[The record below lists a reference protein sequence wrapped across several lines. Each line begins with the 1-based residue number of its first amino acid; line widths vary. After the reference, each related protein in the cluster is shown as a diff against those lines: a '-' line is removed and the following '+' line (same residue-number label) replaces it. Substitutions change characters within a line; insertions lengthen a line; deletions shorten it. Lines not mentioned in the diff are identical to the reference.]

1 MAGFAMDVPLDLSV
15 DGEDLFPEDE
25 EAQRKLVSYVQRKF
39 KMAETARKPHE
50 DRWLV
55 YYKAY
60 RSFVAKRK
68 PGMWRSQTW
77 MPISFYVIETIL
89 PRLCAALPSATVNP
103 IGPEDVEPAETMEE
117 LLHWAEDKSELYP
130 QQVSAVKSSLIYGTG
145 VLKVGYGELKGFNIR
160 QEPVMQQ
167 TTQSVATGE
176 VDIDGNPMMQEMPG
190 QPQPVLGPDGQP
202 QMQTVREEY
211 LTYAGPI
218 AEAVDLENFFP
229 DPMGDDVQNCRYVI
243 HRVYRDAAHVKAK
256 IADGTYRVPDQEDWK
271 RYLNNKTTNKALQR
285 LAAIERGAGEP
296 SEEGMDKDLFPLLE
310 FWTKDYVVTVAG
322 EEAEG
327 ILLRAQRNPFAHG
340 EIPFVRVVDHIVPHE
355 FWGVGELEPLEGI
368 QDQLNAI
375 WNARL
380 DNIKLTLNKMY
391 AVVAD
396 YMMDPKELVNRPGG
410 VIRMREGLPLEQVF
424 REIDTG
430 EVTGAAYTE
439 AQELER
445 EGEKVTGVSP
455 YQTGQDS
462 PAYNR
467 TATGVALISEQGN
480 TRFSFKVTL
489 AEHTGYKHLMRQYA
503 AVLQQFLPEDLV
515 LRMKAGEVEKKQQ
528 AATMAAQQQG
538 QQMLAAGYPPEA
550 AQQQA
555 MMTMQQMMIDP
566 NTGMPYDPMNS
577 WKVITQDAIN
587 GRFDFDIEAESSTQ
601 TLSTRREQTLSLAQ
615 TAMADPYFKPRPIR
629 EDLLKEFGRKDPEH
643 YLYSDMDIQMMQQAA
658 QAQQAPPGQD
668 QGGPPEGQ

>member
-1 MAGFAMDVPLDLSV
+1 MAGFAMDVPIDLSV

-25 EAQRKLVSYVQRKF
+25 EDQRKLVSYVQRKF
-39 KMAETARKPHE
+39 KLAEQARAPHE
-50 DRWLV
+50 TRWLT

-60 RSFVAKRK
+60 RSFVAARK
-68 PGMWRSQTW
+68 PGQWRAQTW
-77 MPISFYVIETIL
+77 MPISFYVIETVL
-89 PRLCAALPSATVNP
+89 PRLCASLPSAKVNP
-103 IGPEDVEPAETMEE
+103 VGPEDVDPAETMEE
-117 LLHWAEDKSELYP
+117 LLAWAEDKSELFP
-130 QQVSAVKSSLIYGTG
+130 ELVTAVKDSLMYGTG
-145 VLKVGYGELKGFNIR
+145 ILKVTYGEKKGFNIR
-160 QEPVMQQ
+160 EEPVMQQ
-167 TTQSVATGE
+167 TTVSVATGE
-176 VDIDGNPMMQEMPG
+176 ADIDGNPMMQEMPG
-190 QPQPVLGPDGQP
+190 EPTPVLDEEGKP
-202 QMQTVREEY
+202 QMQTIREEY
-211 LTYAGPI
+211 LTYAGPV

-229 DPMGDDVQNCRYVI
+229 DPMGSDVGNCRYVI
-243 HRVYRDAAHVKAK
+243 HRVYRDAAHVKQK
-256 IADGTYRVPDQEDWK
+256 VKEGFYRVPEKDEWK
-271 RYLNNKTTNKALQR
+271 QYFDNKTTNKALQR
-285 LAAIERGAGEP
+285 LAEIDRGNGEP

-310 FWTKDYVVTVAG
+310 FHTRDFVITVAG

-327 ILLRAQRNPFAHG
+327 VLLRAVRNPFAHG

-355 FWGVGELEPLEGI
+355 FFGVGELEPLEGI

-396 YMMDPKELVNRPGG
+396 YMMDPNELVNRPGG

-439 AQELER
+439 AAELMKM
-445 EGEKVTGVSP
+445 GDQAVGTNP
-455 YQTGQDS
+455 YMTGQDS

-467 TATGVALISEQGN
+467 TATGVGLIAEQGN

-503 AVLQQFLPEDLV
+503 SVLQQFLPDDLV
-515 LRMKAGEVEKKQQ
+515 LRMKQGEVEKKQQ
-528 AATMAAQQQG
+528 AAQMAAQQAGMQVLQATG
-538 QQMLAAGYPPEA
+538 DEML

-555 MMTMQQMMIDP
+555 MGVMQQMMTDP
-566 NTGMPYDPMNS
+566 ETGLPYDPMNA
-577 WKVITQDAIN
+577 WKRVTQDGIM

-601 TLSTRREQTLSLAQ
+601 TLSMRREQTLSLAQ

-629 EDLLKEFGRKDPEH
+629 EDMLKEFGRKDAER

-658 QAQQAPPGQD
+658 QEQAPEEESDGAPQ
-668 QGGPPEGQ
+668 

>member
-1 MAGFAMDVPLDLSV
+1 MDVPIDLSV

-25 EAQRKLVSYVQRKF
+25 EDQRKLVTYVQRKF
-39 KMAETARKPHE
+39 KIAETARMPHE
-50 DRWLV
+50 ARWLIH
-55 YYKAY
+55 YKAY
-60 RSFVAKRK
+60 RSFVASRR
-68 PGMWRSQTW
+68 PGQWRAQTW

-89 PRLCAALPSATVNP
+89 PRLCASLPSATVNP
-103 IGPEDVEPAETMEE
+103 VGPEDVEPAETMEE
-117 LLHWAEDKSELYP
+117 LLRWSEDKSELYP
-130 QQVSAVKSSLIYGTG
+130 QMVAAVKSSLMFGTG
-145 VLKVGYGELKGFNIR
+145 VLKVGYGEKKGFNIR
-160 QEPVMQQ
+160 QEPVMEQ
-167 TTQSVATGE
+167 TIVSVATGE
-176 VDIDGNPMMQEMPG
+176 TDIDGNPMMQEMPG
-190 QPQPVLGPDGQP
+190 EPQPVMGPDGQP

-229 DPMGDDVQNCRYVI
+229 DPMGDDVQTCRYVI
-243 HRVYRDAAHVKAK
+243 HRVYRDAAHIKAK
-256 IADGTYRVPDQEDWK
+256 IADGTYRVPNKAEWR
-271 RYLNNKTTNKALQR
+271 RYLDNKTTNKALQR
-285 LAAIERGAGEP
+285 LAEIERGGGEP

-310 FWTKDYVVTVAG
+310 FWTKDFVVTVAG

-327 ILLRAQRNPFAHG
+327 ILLRAERNPYAHG

-355 FWGVGELEPLEGI
+355 FFGVGELEPLEGI
-368 QDQLNAI
+368 QEQLNAI

-396 YMMDPKELVNRPGG
+396 YMMDPNELVNRPGG

-430 EVTGAAYTE
+430 EITGAAYTE
-439 AQELER
+439 AQELMKM
-445 EGEKVTGVSP
+445 GDQATGVSP

-489 AEHTGYKHLMRQYA
+489 AEHTGYKRLMRQYA
-503 AVLQQFLPEDLV
+503 SILQQFLPDELV
-515 LRMKAGEVEKKQQ
+515 LRMKQGEVEQKMQKAQ
-528 AATMAAQQQG
+528 MAAQQAG
-538 QQMLAAGYPPEA
+538 QNMLAAGASPEE
-550 AQQQA
+550 AQMQA
-555 MMTMQQMMIDP
+555 MGVMQQMMLDP
-566 NTGMPYDPMNS
+566 NTGLPYDPMNA
-577 WKVITQDAIN
+577 WKIITQDSID

-601 TLSTRREQTLSLAQ
+601 TLSMRREQTLSLAQ

-629 EDLLKEFGRKDPEH
+629 EDLLKEFGRKDPER

-658 QAQQAPPGQD
+658 QQQAPEEESDGAPQ
-668 QGGPPEGQ
+668 

>member
-1 MAGFAMDVPLDLSV
+1 LAGFAMDVPIDLSV
-15 DGEDLFPEDE
+15 DGEDLFPPEEED
-25 EAQRKLVSYVQRKF
+25 QRKLVSYVQRKF
-39 KMAETARKPHE
+39 KMAEQARAPHE
-50 DRWLV
+50 SRWLT

-60 RSFVAKRK
+60 RSFVAARL
-68 PGMWRSQTW
+68 PGQWRSQTW

-89 PRLCAALPSATVNP
+89 PRLCASLPSATVNP
-103 IGPEDVEPAETMEE
+103 VGPEDVDPAETMEE
-117 LLHWAEDKSELYP
+117 LLHWAEDKSELFP
-130 QQVSAVKSSLIYGTG
+130 QMVTAVKSSLMFGTG
-145 VLKVGYGELKGFNIR
+145 VLKIGYGEKKGFNIKV
-160 QEPVMQQ
+160 EPVMEQ

-176 VDIDGNPMMQEMPG
+176 TDIDGNPMMQEIPG
-190 QPQPVLGPDGQP
+190 EPTPVIDEATGEPKT
-202 QMQTVREEY
+202 QTIREEY
-211 LTYAGPI
+211 LTYAGPV

-256 IADGTYRVPDQEDWK
+256 IKDGTYKVPDVKDWK
-271 RYLNNKTTNKALQR
+271 RYLDNKTTNPALQR
-285 LAAIERGAGEP
+285 LAEIERGGGEP

-327 ILLRAQRNPFAHG
+327 ILLRAERNPFAHG
-340 EIPFVRVVDHIVPHE
+340 EIPFIRVVDHIVPHE
-355 FWGVGELEPLEGI
+355 FFGVGELEPLEGI

-396 YMMDPKELVNRPGG
+396 YMMDPNELVNRPGG
-410 VIRMREGLPLEQVF
+410 VVRFREGLPLEQVF
-424 REIDTG
+424 REIDMG

-439 AQELER
+439 AAELMKM
-445 EGEKVTGVSP
+445 GDQATGVSP

-489 AEHTGYKHLMRQYA
+489 AEHTGYKHLVRQYA
-503 AVLQQFLPEDLV
+503 AILQQFLPEDLV
-515 LRMKAGEVEKKQQ
+515 LRMKQGEVEQKMQQ
-528 AATMAAQQQG
+528 AQMAAQQAG
-538 QQMLAAGYPPEA
+538 QQVLAATGDEMM

-555 MMTMQQMMIDP
+555 MGVMQQMMTDP
-566 NTGMPYDPMNS
+566 NTGLPYDPMNT
-577 WKVITQDAIN
+577 WKTITQDAIN
-587 GRFDFDIEAESSTQ
+587 GRFDFDIQAESSTQ
-601 TLSTRREQTLSLAQ
+601 TLSMRREQTLSLAQ

-629 EDLLKEFGRKDPEH
+629 EDLLKEFGRKDAER
-643 YLYSDMDIQMMQQAA
+643 YLYSDMDIQMMQQAS
-658 QAQQAPPGQD
+658 QEQAPE
-668 QGGPPEGQ
+668 EGEESAPQ

>member
-1 MAGFAMDVPLDLSV
+1 
-15 DGEDLFPEDE
+15 
-25 EAQRKLVSYVQRKF
+25 
-39 KMAETARKPHE
+39 
-50 DRWLV
+50 
-55 YYKAY
+55 
-60 RSFVAKRK
+60 
-68 PGMWRSQTW
+68 
-77 MPISFYVIETIL
+77 
-89 PRLCAALPSATVNP
+89 
-103 IGPEDVEPAETMEE
+103 
-117 LLHWAEDKSELYP
+117 
-130 QQVSAVKSSLIYGTG
+130 
-145 VLKVGYGELKGFNIR
+145 
-160 QEPVMQQ
+160 MQQ
-167 TTQSVATGE
+167 TTQMVATGE
-176 VDIDGNPMMQEMPG
+176 ADIDGNPMMQEMPG
-190 QPQPVLGPDGQP
+190 EPTPVMDENGQP
-202 QMQTVREEY
+202 KMQTVREEY

-243 HRVYRDAAHVKAK
+243 HRVYRDAEHIREKVKE
-256 IADGTYRVPDQEDWK
+256 GFYRVPDKENWK
-271 RYLNNKTTNKALQR
+271 RFFDNKTTNKALQR
-285 LAAIERGAGEP
+285 LAEIERGNGEP
-296 SEEGMDKDLFPLLE
+296 SEEGMDKDLFPILE
-310 FWTKDYVVTVAG
+310 FWTPKFMVSVAG

-327 ILLRAQRNPFAHG
+327 ILLRAVRNPFAHG
-340 EIPFVRVVDHIVPHE
+340 EMPFIRVVDHIVPHE
-355 FWGVGELEPLEGI
+355 FFGVGELEPLEGI

-396 YMMDPKELVNRPGG
+396 YMMDPNELVNRPGG

-439 AQELER
+439 AGELMKM
-445 EGEKVTGVSP
+445 GDQATGVSP

-515 LRMKAGEVEKKQQ
+515 LRMKQGEVERKMQMAQ
-528 AATMAAQQQG
+528 MAAQQQG
-538 QQMLAAGYPPEA
+538 QAAMAAGADPQM
-550 AQQQA
+550 AQGLA
-555 MMTMQQMMIDP
+555 MNVMQQMMTDP
-566 NTGMPYDPMNS
+566 NTGMPFDPMNA
-577 WKVITQDAIN
+577 WKKITQDSIN

-601 TLSTRREQTLSLAQ
+601 TLSMRREQTLSLAQ

-629 EDLLKEFGRKDPEH
+629 EDLLKEFGRKDPER

-658 QAQQAPPGQD
+658 QQQ
-668 QGGPPEGQ
+668 PPEEGSQGAPE